1 MCDEDIIEE
10 DVVVE
15 SQTQESEDEFTPPP
29 PVGPPPVQKPDGFT
43 EPPACPFKPKRHTSV
58 TVTNWGKWNDLS
70 SAFKTDN
77 GKYYLFADF
86 QTKREYWSFTE
97 KDKKTEYTSTVKKFG
112 DTLQFE
118 VVAADC
124 PERVFTGPTSTTP
137 WTLIKQA
144 IVDLNKTEVTGK
156 VAASGPGQFGY
167 AQHAVLE
174 GSVFDVLSK
183 LGRALE
189 SNGSHIQTLK
199 TGSQRQVERT
209 PGLKKRSRDHFN
221 GAKSAAVASASY
233 SDVSDFDSE
242 EEREE
247 REEVRVLLRQAW
259 KTARN
264 GPGKISMTQLRLA
277 VSDKARLLTNVQ
289 GPSWEVVR
297 AFVYERKQHELAKKK
312 K

>member
-1 MCDEDIIEE
+1 
-10 DVVVE
+10 
-15 SQTQESEDEFTPPP
+15 
-29 PVGPPPVQKPDGFT
+29 
-43 EPPACPFKPKRHTSV
+43 V
-58 TVTNWGKWNDLS
+58 TVTNWGKWHDAD
-70 SAFKTDN
+70 SAFKSDN

-97 KDKKTEYTSTVKKFG
+97 KDKKTEYTSTIKKVG

-118 VVAADC
+118 VFAADC
-124 PERVFTGPTSTTP
+124 LERVFAGPTSTTP
-137 WTLIKQA
+137 WTFIKQA

-174 GSVFDVLSK
+174 GSVFDVLCK

-189 SNGSHIQTLK
+189 SKGLHVQTLK
-199 TGSQRQVERT
+199 TGSQRQTERAA
-209 PGLKKRSRDHFN
+209 GSKKRRRDAGT
-221 GAKSAAVASASY
+221 GAAAAYSKY

-259 KTARN
+259 KTAN
-264 GPGKISMTQLRLA
+264 HGDGKISMTRIRLE
-277 VSDKARLLTNVQ
+277 VSEKARLLTNIQ

-297 AFVYERKQHELAKKK
+297 AFVHERKQHELAKKK
-312 K
+312 KSSDAV